1 MEKITEMTE
10 TKTQMSQMSTSC
22 VVQEAYSYWQQCL
35 EGVDKPAARK
45 LIENLDMT
53 NPLGIKHS
61 LGLRRGA
68 RYSKAPLYS
77 FFLEVKQQH
86 PTKVLLVRVRCCA
99 PLLPFLLEAKQLS

>member
-1 MEKITEMTE
+1 M
-10 TKTQMSQMSTSC
+10 
-22 VVQEAYSYWQQCL
+22 VLQEAYAYWQQCL
-35 EGVDKPAARK
+35 EGVDKPAAKK

-61 LGLRRGA
+61 LGQRRGA

-86 PTKVLLVRVRCCA
+86 PTKVLLVRVSCCA
-99 PLLPFLLEAKQLS
+99 LLIPSFFRSSSFLELLDASGFLLP